1 MVIDFLER
9 VYLACFPLL
18 QVFTTVFP
26 LLTKRS
32 APVGTTTDH
41 SGGMDKGTSA
51 LEFLPLMVTSVY
63 CAVGLV
69 WAFVRLSVIYLVRQ
83 D

>member
-9 VYLACFPLL
+9 AYLACFPLL
-18 QVFTTVFP
+18 QVFITVFP

-32 APVGTTTDH
+32 APVDATADH
-41 SGGMDKGTSA
+41 SDGAETGASA

-69 WAFVRLSVIYLVRQ
+69 WAFVRLSVIYLARQ